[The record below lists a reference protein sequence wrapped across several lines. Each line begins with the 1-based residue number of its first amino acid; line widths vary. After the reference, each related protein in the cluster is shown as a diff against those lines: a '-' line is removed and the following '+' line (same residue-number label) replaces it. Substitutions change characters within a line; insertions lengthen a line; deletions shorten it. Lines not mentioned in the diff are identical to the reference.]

1 MIYEEA
7 RVYLDNVSKY
17 GSVLGLDTIRD
28 LLGELGNPQDDLQFI
43 HIAGTNGKGSILAY
57 VSTILSEAGFVVGR
71 YVSPTVVS
79 YRERIQVDGGW
90 IGEDELAALV
100 EKVQKAVACME
111 TSGRGCPT
119 VFEIETAMAFLYFR
133 DKKCDY
139 VVLETGLG
147 GRLDATNIIK
157 NTVLAV
163 FSTISRDHMEV
174 LGGTLTEIARE
185 KAGIIKPGCMVVS
198 AAQRP
203 EVRTVLEETAE
214 RYHCP
219 FVFAEPENVCIME
232 ETVRGQTFS
241 YKEMQNL
248 KIHLAGT
255 CQIENAVT
263 ALEAVQAL
271 RTVRR
276 KDNVTSKG
284 AADKVAHKNAGVA
297 VRIGCKKPEITD
309 EAIRRGLART
319 VWVGRFTCI
328 REQPLFIVD
337 GAHNEDAARQLRK
350 TLEAYFPGRR
360 LIYLMGVFK
369 DKEYEKI
376 VEIMAPLAT
385 KVYTVNLPD
394 KERTL
399 DARMLKK
406 AFDEVYGE
414 EWRMAPEER
423 VVAAIDA
430 GRAEAAGDIGHV
442 EAVGDIGHVVA
453 VGDIGQAV
461 RLALAEAG
469 EEDVILA
476 FGTLSYLGQVMELVN
491 T

>member
-1 MIYEEA
+1 MTYKEA

-28 LLGELGNPQDDLQFI
+28 LLRELGNPQDELQFI

-57 VSTILSEAGFVVGR
+57 VSTILSEAGFAVGR

-79 YRERIQVDGGW
+79 YRERIQVDGSW
-90 IGEDELAALV
+90 IGEDEFAALV

-119 VFEIETAMAFLYFR
+119 VFEMETAMAFLYFR

-147 GRLDATNIIK
+147 GRLDATNIVK

-163 FSTISRDHMEV
+163 FSTISRDHMGV
-174 LGGTLTEIARE
+174 LGDTLTEIARE

-203 EVRTVLEETAE
+203 EVRAVLEEAAA
-214 RYHCP
+214 RNSCP
-219 FVFAEPENVCIME
+219 LVFAEPEDIHVIE
-232 ETVRGQTFS
+232 ETVRGQVFS
-241 YKEMQNL
+241 YKEMRNL

-255 CQIENAVT
+255 YQIENAVT

-271 RTVRR
+271 RAV
-276 KDNVTSKG
+276 G
-284 AADKVAHKNAGVA
+284 HKK
-297 VRIGCKKPEITD
+297 IGITD
-309 EAIRRGLART
+309 EVVHRGLART
-319 VWVGRFTCI
+319 VWVGRFTCVGE
-328 REQPLFIVD
+328 RPLFIVD
-337 GAHNEDAARQLRK
+337 GAHNEDAAWQLRK
-350 TLEAYFPGRR
+350 TLETYFPRKR
-360 LIYLMGVFK
+360 LIYLIGVFK

-376 VEIMAPLAT
+376 VEIMAPLAA

-394 KERTL
+394 MGRTL
-399 DARMLKK
+399 DARTLKE
-406 AFDEVYGE
+406 AFDTVYCKG
-414 EWRMAPEER
+414 R
-423 VVAAIDA
+423 VTVSEDY
-430 GRAEAAGDIGHV
+430 
-442 EAVGDIGHVVA
+442 VVA
-453 VGDIGQAV
+453 VGDIGQAI
-461 RLALAEAG
+461 RLALEEAK

-476 FGTLSYLGQVMELVN
+476 FGSLSYLGRVMELVKKE
-491 T
+491 TEF